1 MRLMVPVV
9 WAINCES
16 TNTRTQA
23 GTCPGPQGSDP
34 AVVKAG
40 KEWKIAIIIIDIWY
54 RSAKTERP
62 DLCFPLWTH
71 RSYCTLLNN
80 SRARRVCVGRRG
92 WVVNVI
98 SHTTWIT
105 STLNLSG
112 RLCFMANLSLSPP
125 IAQIET
131 ARQQALSCFP
141 RPFAISLRDTLRC
154 TEHKSCVYLRPV
166 LQSAICQ
173 DALPSSSSSSSWSR
187 LARSQGL

>member
-1 MRLMVPVV
+1 MRRPSGL
-9 WAINCES
+9 
-16 TNTRTQA
+16 
-23 GTCPGPQGSDP
+23 GPGSGKGRKR
-34 AVVKAG
+34 VKDCYY
-40 KEWKIAIIIIDIWY
+40 DIEVQ
-54 RSAKTERP
+54 KTERP

-71 RSYCTLLNN
+71 QSYCTLLNN
-80 SRARRVCVGRRG
+80 SRARRVCVWGRG
-92 WVVNVI
+92 VVNVI

-112 RLCFMANLSLSPP
+112 RLCSMANLSLSPP

-131 ARQQALSCFP
+131 ARQQALSCFL

-187 LARSQGL
+187 LCQVWGALNTDVTHEVSEDGVPPISTRDYHQVEVGL